1 MENEKIAK
9 VVDKLDDEVKGRD
22 VLEAIAEMLK
32 DAARR
37 NDGICDSLLDPKK
50 TLKEAYA
57 AMYDVAKKKKSGG
70 SYCMT
75 PQEALSVIGN
85 YYGVDLNEE
94 KKSKIADVCEN
105 TSSTVSLFD
114 MI

>member
-50 TLKEAYA
+50 TLSSAYD
-57 AMYDVAKKKKSGG
+57 AMYEVARKKKKGS

-75 PQEALSVIGN
+75 PAEALEVIGK

-94 KKSKIADVCEN
+94 KKPKIADVCEN
-105 TSSTVSLFD
+105 ASSTVSLFD